1 MQCEAGPRR
10 NANHSTDAEECNV
23 RVVVRVRPLVAR
35 ERLAGAT
42 ESLEAIPGVPQ
53 IVVDPEHTYSF
64 DDVLE

>member
-1 MQCEAGPRR
+1 M
-10 NANHSTDAEECNV
+10 

-53 IVVDPEHTYSF
+53 IVVDPEHTYAF
-64 DDVLE
+64 DHVPERWCECCPF